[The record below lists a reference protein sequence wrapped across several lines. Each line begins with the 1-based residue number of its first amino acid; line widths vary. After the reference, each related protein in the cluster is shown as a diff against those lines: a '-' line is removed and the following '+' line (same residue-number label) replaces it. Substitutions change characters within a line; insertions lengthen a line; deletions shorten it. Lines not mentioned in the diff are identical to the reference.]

1 MKKSKQA
8 YYDKYFEK
16 KWNNIKSTWKGIKSL
31 ISLKTKASSVPTAVS
46 LKNGDIITNP
56 MILLTPL
63 IITFLYN

>member
-1 MKKSKQA
+1 MINILK
-8 YYDKYFEK
+8 K
-16 KWNNIKSTWKGIKSL
+16 KWNNIKNTWKGIKSL